1 MVEFKELVNGKVD
14 KVIEKMVFAD
24 VKEEMVSIQSQIWAV
39 AKKNAELTGGDVSKM
54 QKILVD
60 SFLNTNEP
68 IVTQKEDGELN
79 YFSDLEMF
87 MGSIPSEKK
96 IELFEQVFNL
106 FLDEK
111 KEERKESV
119 SVEDNGSR

>member
-96 IELFEQVFNL
+96 VELFEQVFNL

>member
-1 MVEFKELVNGKVD
+1 MIEFKELVNGKVD

-39 AKKNAELTGGDVSKM
+39 AQKNAELTGGDVSKM

-111 KEERKESV
+111 KEERKGSV

>member
-87 MGSIPSEKK
+87 MGSIRAR
-96 IELFEQVFNL
+96 
-106 FLDEK
+106 
-111 KEERKESV
+111 RKLNCSNKY
-119 SVEDNGSR
+119 SISSSMKRKRNGRRV

>member
-1 MVEFKELVNGKVD
+1 MVEFKKLVNGKVD

-96 IELFEQVFNL
+96 VELFEQVFNL

>member
-24 VKEEMVSIQSQIWAV
+24 VKEEMVNIQSQIWAV

-96 IELFEQVFNL
+96 VELFEQVFNL